1 MLDHDLVITMTN
13 TRYRTLIIR
22 YKFTSNYRANF
33 LCRSLSGSRTSI
45 PPVLSTT
52 GKGRALT
59 VDYEPHIT
67 HSYSLCLVEMRLF
80 EVDTYDDI
88 LKTL

>member
-1 MLDHDLVITMTN
+1 VLSSNPTTGHTSFVDL
-13 TRYRTLIIR
+13 
-22 YKFTSNYRANF
+22 SESRA
-33 LCRSLSGSRTSI
+33 SI

-59 VDYEPHIT
+59 VDDEPHMT

-80 EVDTYDDI
+80 EVDTYDDV
-88 LKTL
+88 LETLYNSKSNAYDLVLLVH